1 MIVPLKRWIH
11 RLKFILLFLALTYA
25 AYHVFDAVA
34 AWIEPDKY
42 REPGGRAVKA
52 FRHDAVPDPA
62 YDSAWER
69 LRQFYWYGE

>member
-1 MIVPLKRWIH
+1 MIVPLRRWFH
-11 RLKFILLFLALTYA
+11 RLKFIVLFLALTYA
-25 AYHVFDAVA
+25 AYHLFDAVA

-52 FRHDAVPDPA
+52 FGQNAPTPEP
-62 YDSAWER
+62 YDTAWER